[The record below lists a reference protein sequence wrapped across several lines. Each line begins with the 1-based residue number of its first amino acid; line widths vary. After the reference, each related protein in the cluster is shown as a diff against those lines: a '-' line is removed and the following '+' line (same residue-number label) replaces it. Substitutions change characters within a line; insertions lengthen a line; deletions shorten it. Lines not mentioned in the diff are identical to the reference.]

1 MKQILTIILFLFF
14 VFGFS
19 QTPSETEMKTVA
31 VHFYN
36 YLQKTNISVNDIK
49 IKKDHFFSDVL
60 TYSTIVFNN
69 NDWLII
75 SGDKQAD
82 PILAYSKEKN
92 YSDFIPPSVKDWLLQ
107 YDYYVYD
114 IKNGIKEKDN
124 DSVDYTLLWNELL
137 VNDLLKYSTKATI
150 QVAPLLTTKWG
161 QSTSNTGNDPY
172 AYNYYASSIENNN
185 GVTICDHALAGCPA
199 VAVGQI
205 MKYWQSPDCGIFD
218 WSNMPN
224 TLDVSNPNYDTHKK
238 EIASLLRNIADK
250 MQYDMGT
257 SHNYFGCTGSGTN
270 SVEAILDPSKDDFYY
285 SNATIISK
293 SDYWA
298 NAWKDELCSEL
309 DNNRPVLYT
318 GYNDN
323 SGHAFVCDGWEKVL
337 LGKKFHFN
345 FGWLGSSDGFYR
357 FYDNYPSDQKA
368 IINIYPTTNCNSN
381 LTVYQW
387 CKDPMLNS
395 QNLFYNPIAGTIHS
409 SPGPIV
415 IADDDVVH
423 YKAYNEIV
431 LENFKTEEG
440 AEFTAEIIPCP
451 LNCNIYTNYK
461 LYSKDLELFTN
472 TDINNNDDNINIYP
486 NPANNIL
493 YIEGV
498 FDNSNNNLQI
508 YNSLGSLII
517 SKQITQNI
525 TTIDISQL
533 SNGVYFVK
541 ILSDNFIYKQKI
553 IKQ

>member
-1 MKQILTIILFLFF
+1 MKQILTIILLFF
-14 VFGFS
+14 FISGFS
-19 QTPSETEMKTVA
+19 QTPTETEMKTVA

-107 YDYYVYD
+107 YDYYVYN
-114 IKNGIKEKDN
+114 IKNGITEKDD

-172 AYNYYASSIENNN
+172 AYNYYAPPDN
-185 GVTICDHALAGCPA
+185 GCVHTVVGCPA

-205 MKYWQSPDCGIFD
+205 MKYWQSPYCSIFD
-218 WSNMPN
+218 WSKMPN
-224 TLDVSNPNYDTHKK
+224 TLDVSNSNYDTHKK
-238 EIASLLRNIADK
+238 EIANLFRNIGDNIND
-250 MQYDMGT
+250 YI
-257 SHNYFGCTGSGTN
+257 HGCGLSGATPSDILYSLN
-270 SVEAILDPSKDDFYY
+270 NEFNFNNAILIK
-285 SNATIISK
+285 K
-293 SDYWA
+293 SDY
-298 NAWKDELCSEL
+298 NRNEWKDELCSEL
-309 DNNRPVLYT
+309 DNNRPVLYFGT
-318 GYNDN
+318 RVYDN
-323 SGHAFVCDGWEKVL
+323 GDQEGHVFVCDGWEKPL
-337 LGKKFHFN
+337 FGKNFHFN
-345 FGWLGSSDGFYR
+345 MGWNGESDGFYKFDEIPR
-357 FYDNYPSDQKA
+357 YYIFHLKA

-409 SPGPIV
+409 SPSLIV

-431 LENFKTEEG
+431 LENFETEEG

-451 LNCNIYTNYK
+451 IDCDIYTNYK
-461 LYSKDLELFTN
+461 LNSKDLELFTN